1 MRKHIGLSLM
11 VLSILCTSNASADV
25 VKNFG
30 YTDSQY
36 TTSSSNQ
43 ESCAGNL
50 YGLDKIITG
59 SDFYYSGR
67 HDDVVKR
74 YDNDWTG
81 LSGSSSTV
89 TCCTR
94 VPISMSATTYV
105 MTLLTKNTENA
116 TLTLPKIIISGT
128 EYTAD
133 EVTVGGSSQSFSNN
147 QYTYTGNTETTLS
160 YIITIASAADYN
172 VSVQFNSGWKE
183 KFLVR
188 SLTISSTSTTTITID
203 ANTSHHGSTTPGNVI
218 ASLGSEL
225 PSFIAATGESG
236 YGLTG
241 YWTAA
246 TGGTK
251 IINSDGT
258 LAASTTYTTT
268 DGKWDSEV
276 SALTL
281 YAQYAQAFA
290 VIVNVNNDT
299 YGTASAS
306 SATYAEGTTV
316 TIVATPNS
324 GYAFDSWTTSSGVTF
339 ADASSASTTFTMPAS
354 AVTVQANFIINPC
367 IDTKTIQCEDYV
379 AYSTQPSGSSNSKP
393 SGLVKENYGG
403 YGAPSDG
410 YYADFKSSTGEMWIP
425 VTLPAGAFTFAIRYA
440 NSYGTYFNLYSVGS
454 GTKIQSAS
462 LGDRSGSWGT
472 SSTSAYTLPAGDYV
486 IGLYAN
492 NTYAAFDQVVITASS
507 TVFCPDETYELTTSA
522 SNGSV
527 ANDAVD
533 ATAIPSGT
541 MVTLT
546 ATPDAGYAF
555 DHWENEAGTTLSMA
569 NPFGFSI
576 TKDTAI
582 TAVFVRAYVA
592 WPWKSARDTFAMHA
606 SKWTE
611 QLALGPEHFTK
622 ATVGGKLVISISDVA
637 GNAEGA
643 IQGARGYANPDAIN
657 GHAYLMSG
665 TEVAYKDDEGIRDF
679 YISGTGFYH
688 VFTAASLAMAKRQG
702 LVIKG
707 IGYSITQVRVLA
719 ASPSDPMRSPMTELD
734 YGTTEDEHFSR
745 FHIDHPNF
753 AFGEW
758 EHKVNFVPSAFDRAE
773 VGNVLRVSVMAES
786 GALEPTVSFR
796 CDVDTIMADSQ
807 GDAIKWVQTTGD
819 ISFDRTITNLW
830 GDPPDAEGSVDMY
843 IDADMLAR
851 LKTGGLIVCG
861 QGAIMR
867 DIELIVGPFVIGSLS
882 TTETKLVPKCGV
894 DTLVI
899 YQGSQATNLDTIKV
913 YRAIQY
919 VRPAVGGVKG
929 NALGQWYTFTMPFE
943 VSKIYSVDES
953 DGMEYEINSIY
964 RDGEDEDSREPSG
977 EGSFWL
983 EYLRNT
989 GTEEDS
995 GVEEVFRSR
1004 WAYIDQQYPK
1014 VNVPYI
1020 ILFRPFDGGDT
1031 WFTDNPLVKFTGVP
1045 TFGSVLK
1052 IAGQRA
1058 LDPIPADGERY
1069 YYYPNNTCH
1078 DMAIGGSAY
1087 LLDGD
1092 GRYFRL
1098 TENAVVPPFEC
1109 YVQATDA
1116 FKAKFPNKIAFFR
1129 NGAGNDPIATGIPY
1143 DVDDSHWR
1151 IFDITGHYYGEGTG
1165 EPQWNK
1171 MASGIYILC
1180 VGQDRYKVIRP

>member
-1 MRKHIGLSLM
+1 MRKYIGLSLM

-30 YTDSQY
+30 YKDNQY
-36 TTSSSNQ
+36 TTTSGNQ
-43 ESCAGNL
+43 VSCAGNL
-50 YGLDKIITG
+50 YGADKIITG
-59 SDFYYSGR
+59 SDFYYSGK
-67 HDDVVKR
+67 HDEVAKR
-74 YDNDWTG
+74 YDDYWTG
-81 LSGSSSTV
+81 IGGSSKTV

-94 VPISMSATTYV
+94 DAISMSATTYV

-116 TLTLPKIIISGT
+116 TLTLPKIIIGGK

-133 EVTVGGSSQSFSNN
+133 KVIVGGNEQSFSGN
-147 QYTYTGNTETTLS
+147 QYAYTGGTETTLS
-160 YIITIASAADYN
+160 YSITIASAADYN
-172 VSVQFNSGWKE
+172 VSVEFNSGYKE
-183 KFLVR
+183 KFLVK

-225 PSFIAATGESG
+225 PSFDAATGASG

-241 YWTAA
+241 YWTEAD
-246 TGGTK
+246 GGTK

-258 LAASTTYTTT
+258 LVANTTYTA
-268 DGKWDSEV
+268 DGKWNSDV
-276 SALTL
+276 STLTL
-281 YAQYAQAFA
+281 YAQYAPAFA
-290 VIVNVNNDT
+290 VTVNVNDAN

-306 SATYAEGTTV
+306 SAAYAEGTTV
-316 TIVATPNS
+316 TIVATPKN
-324 GYAFDSWTTSSGVTF
+324 GYAFDSWTSDDVTF

-367 IDTKTIQCEDYV
+367 INTKTIQCEDYV
-379 AYSTQPSGSSNSKP
+379 DYSTQPSGSSYSKP
-393 SGLVKENYGG
+393 GELRKENYTG
-403 YGAPSDG
+403 YGAPSNG
-410 YYADFKSSTGEMWIP
+410 YYADFKGSAGEMWIP
-425 VTLPAGAFTFAIRYA
+425 VTLPAGEFTFEIRYA
-440 NSYGTYFNLYSVGS
+440 KSGTFNLYSVGS

-462 LGDRSGSWGT
+462 LGYRGDNLGE

-486 IGLYAN
+486 IGLEGGE
-492 NTYAAFDQVVITASS
+492 YAAFDQVVITASS

-541 MVTLT
+541 KVTLT
-546 ATPDAGYAF
+546 ATPDAGYTF

-569 NPFGFSI
+569 NPFVFSI

-582 TAVFVRAYVA
+582 TAVFVKAYVA
-592 WPWKSARDTFAMHA
+592 WPWKSATDTFAMDA
-606 SKWTE
+606 SQWTE
-611 QLALGPEHFTK
+611 QLVLGPEHFTK
-622 ATVGGKLVISISDVA
+622 ATVGGKLVISICDVA

-643 IQGARGYANPDAIN
+643 IQGARGYANPDVN
-657 GHAYLMSG
+657 GRAYLMSG
-665 TEVAYKDDEGIRDF
+665 TEVTYKEGIRNF

-688 VFTAASLAMAKRQG
+688 VFTAASLEMAKRQG

-707 IGYSITQVRVLA
+707 FGYSITQVLVLP
-719 ASPSDPMRSPMTELD
+719 ASPSDPMRDPMTELK
-734 YGTTEDEHFSR
+734 YGTTEDEHFSN
-745 FHIDHPNF
+745 FHLVHPNF

-758 EHKVNFVPSAFDRAE
+758 EHKVNFVPRAFDRAE
-773 VGNVLRVSVMAES
+773 VGNVLRVSVAAES

-807 GDAIKWVQTTGD
+807 GDAIKWVRTTGD

-830 GDPPDAEGSVDMY
+830 GNPPDDEGSVDMY

-861 QGAIMR
+861 QGAIMK
-867 DIELIVGPFVIGSLS
+867 DIELIVGPFVIGSPS
-882 TTETKLVPKCGV
+882 TTEAKLVPKCGV

-899 YQGSQATNLDTIKV
+899 YQGSQATNRDTIKV
-913 YRAIQY
+913 YRAVQY

-929 NALGQWYTFTMPFE
+929 NVLGQWYTFTMPFE
-943 VSKIYSVDES
+943 VSKIYSVEES
-953 DGMEYEINSIY
+953 TGTEYEINSIY
-964 RDGEDEDSREPSG
+964 RDGEKEDSRNPSG

-983 EYLRNT
+983 EYLRNNNDET
-989 GTEEDS
+989 DS
-995 GVEEVFRSR
+995 GVEDVFRSR
-1004 WAYIDQQYPK
+1004 WAYIDQKYPK

-1020 ILFRPFDGGDT
+1020 ILFKSFNGGDT

-1045 TFGSVLK
+1045 TPGSVLK
-1052 IAGQRA
+1052 IAGKKA

-1078 DMAIGGSAY
+1078 NMKIGGSAY

-1116 FKAKFPNKIAFFR
+1116 FKAKYPNKIAFFR

-1165 EPQWNK
+1165 EPQWDK

-1180 VGQDRYKVIRP
+1180 IGQDRYKVIRP